1 MNSTVFEFQIKGLLK
16 VVVTGTN
23 DDRYKRYLQRIGAE
37 ADAPEA
43 KVAYSCSEA
52 GSWIINGEVQTK
64 EGEVCKSIQAKP
76 AFYETRYKAH
86 FFIEDKTVT
95 DCRLEHVMASVS
107 DEFEYMAK
115 RMDGTFDFVNEPGR
129 FSFTLALWRG
139 ARCFRIKFEWLV
151 VSEKIDVQ
159 RDARLIIARLESAKH
174 GFVYSFLTKT
184 KHEGGLSDELNS
196 DDRVWTDV
204 FKSFVDKY
212 LAACE
217 WIVQSPHLKYEDRA
231 RYLRAD
237 RIRRWSPA
245 QANRYSA
252 LPDVLKER
260 LLFRTVE
267 IQPVTDTVENRF
279 VKFTLEEISKRL
291 EAFRSVC
298 DATRKS
304 SGEAAVSVSFID
316 NLSEWTGRINRLKTH
331 PFFRY
336 VGRFKGFHQESLAL
350 QRKRGYSKIQ
360 ETWIALQHAIDVTG
374 RGLDVGNQPMWKLYE
389 FWCFIKIHDILAD
402 DLKLTFR
409 SGSLGEIGSL
419 DDVLR
424 DEDVDAEVEDEN
436 NMADRHAA
444 GGNVCRY
451 EFEDTSSTPHRIV
464 TLTYQQSYSKEK
476 DGYLSHIVEQIP
488 DIVLTVADATA
499 AGTSDPEK
507 TYTYLFD
514 AKYRIYSVPSKKNP
528 QLDAAPYV
536 TLNDMHRYR
545 DAILYRFQT
554 GDKKLSREIV
564 GAYVLYPGRSDK
576 AFPYESTIRAENIGA
591 IPLLPTDYKRDTK
604 GQIETDPHI
613 GQPLFNGKD
622 GEAILRK
629 FIKDIFAKHSAL
641 EHLSEDIPTR
651 GTTVVVAP
659 SEANYLATD
668 VVYGTYRNSGGFN
681 QLDWIKEKRLY
692 NMPIDEAKEKGIVD
706 EDSAK
711 AKSMLFLVSGQQGHR
726 AKSSVFRIKRG
737 SATKIKQSDLVSR
750 HGYSPQK
757 TEPEKEY
764 WLWELEIE

>member
-37 ADAPEA
+37 ADSPEA

-52 GSWIINGEVQTK
+52 GSWKINGEVQTK

-86 FFIEDKTVT
+86 FFVEDTTVT

-139 ARCFRIKFEWLV
+139 ARCSRIKFEWLV

-304 SGEAAVSVSFID
+304 SGEAAVSASFID
-316 NLSEWTGRINRLKTH
+316 NLSEWTGQINRLKTH

-336 VGRFKGFHQESLAL
+336 VGRFKGFRQESLAL

-402 DLKLTFR
+402 VLKLTFR

-436 NMADRHAA
+436 NMADRHEA

-476 DGYLSHIVEQIP
+476 DGYLSQIVEQIP

-604 GQIETDPHI
+604 GQIETDPHT

-622 GEAILRK
+622 GEAVLRK
-629 FIKDIFAKHSAL
+629 FIKDIFAKHSAT

-681 QLDWIKEKRLY
+681 QLDWIKENRLY
-692 NMPIDEAKEKGIVD
+692 NMPIDKAEEIGIVD
-706 EDSAK
+706 EASAK
-711 AKSMLFLVSGQQGHR
+711 AKSMLFLVSSR
-726 AKSSVFRIKRG
+726 KEKPSVFRVKRG
-737 SATKIKQSDLVSR
+737 SATKIKQSDLVSI
-750 HGYSPQK
+750 HGYSPRK
-757 TEPEKEY
+757 PEPEKEY

>member
-1 MNSTVFEFQIKGLLK
+1 MNSAVFEFHIKGLLK

-37 ADAPEA
+37 ADTPEA

-52 GSWIINGEVQTK
+52 GEWKINGEALTQD
-64 EGEVCKSIQAKP
+64 GEVCKSVQAKP

-86 FFIEDKTVT
+86 FLVEDMSVT

-107 DEFEYMAK
+107 DEFEYMEP

-139 ARCFRIKFEWLV
+139 VRCSRIKFEWLV

-252 LPDVLKER
+252 LPDEMKEQQ
-260 LLFRTVE
+260 LFRTVE

-291 EAFRSVC
+291 AAFRSVC
-298 DATRKS
+298 DATRKGG
-304 SGEAAVSVSFID
+304 GEAAVSATFID
-316 NLSEWTGRINRLKTH
+316 NLSVWKGQIDRLKTH
-331 PFFRY
+331 PFFRF
-336 VGRFKGFHQESLAL
+336 VGRFKGFRQESLAL

-409 SGSLGEIGSL
+409 SGALGEIGSL

-424 DEDVDAEVEDEN
+424 DEDVDAEVEDET
-436 NMADRHAA
+436 DVTGRREA
-444 GGNVCRY
+444 GGNVCQY
-451 EFEDTSSTPHRIV
+451 EFEDTLSTPRRIV
-464 TLTYQQSYSKEK
+464 TLTYQQSYAKEK

-488 DIVLTVADATA
+488 DIVLTVADVTSEGTA
-499 AGTSDPEK
+499 DPEK

-554 GDKKLSREIV
+554 GDRKLSREIV

-576 AFPYESTIRAENIGA
+576 AFPYESTIKAENIGA
-591 IPLLPTDYKRDTK
+591 IPLLPTNYQRNVDGSVKLASDGVTK
-604 GQIETDPHI
+604 
-613 GQPLFNGKD
+613 LFDGKD
-622 GEAILRK
+622 GEAALREFVK
-629 FIKDIFAKHSAL
+629 GIFGKKTKIDHLSASIPPRGAEISLAPVVTEEMIYRFDISLRPNYWSSISQNCWDPIENCYKVPIPTLQDGRTKEDIRRIVLMEGNAPSHELEIVKPLCEVDSSDINVRSAGFSDDGRRYWIFAVSGKHSA
-641 EHLSEDIPTR
+641 S
-651 GTTVVVAP
+651 
-659 SEANYLATD
+659 
-668 VVYGTYRNSGGFN
+668 
-681 QLDWIKEKRLY
+681 
-692 NMPIDEAKEKGIVD
+692 
-706 EDSAK
+706 
-711 AKSMLFLVSGQQGHR
+711 
-726 AKSSVFRIKRG
+726 
-737 SATKIKQSDLVSR
+737 
-750 HGYSPQK
+750 
-757 TEPEKEY
+757 
-764 WLWELEIE
+764 